1 MKNRNFR
8 YIQGKYIPKNVEKYK
23 GNPNAIFFRSF
34 WEYHLFQWL
43 DASSKVVEWG
53 SETVVVPYLSPKT
66 GNIQRYFVDIYAKII
81 DRDGKVRKYLIELK
95 PYKET
100 IPPKTMKDTP
110 KYRERLLNYYVN
122 VAKWKAAAEAA
133 EKNGMK
139 FIVITEK
146 ELYGK

>member
-1 MKNRNFR
+1 MNKRVR

-43 DASSKVVEWG
+43 DGSSKVIEWG

-81 DRDGKVRKYLIELK
+81 DRDGKAQKYLIELK

-100 IPPKTMKDTP
+100 IPPKNIKDSP

-122 VAKWKAAAEAA
+122 VAKWKAAADAA

-146 ELYGK
+146 EIYGK